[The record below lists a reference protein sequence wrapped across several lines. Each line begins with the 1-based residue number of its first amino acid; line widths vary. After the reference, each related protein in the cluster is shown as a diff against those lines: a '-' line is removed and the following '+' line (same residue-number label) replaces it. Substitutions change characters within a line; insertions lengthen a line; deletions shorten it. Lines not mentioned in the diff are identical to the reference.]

1 MSTKKTL
8 SAEEARRIR
17 KNAVEHGASEKIMMI
32 ANCVLDGDEEDAA
45 ILESYCIDDVV
56 RDAEEA
62 VMHIPFVEL
71 RGPLTDTERN
81 WVVEHALGIIGDARC
96 EAGLPYCCEPE
107 LTPAAEEAPKAV
119 TIADRFAA
127 VRFLMGAQAE
137 LRELAE
143 AIGNPEDIDAKILRL
158 HELSEKMREA
168 ANVLK

>member
-8 SAEEARRIR
+8 SAEEAKRIR

-71 RGPLTDTERN
+71 RGPQGTDAGMGGRR
-81 WVVEHALGIIGDARC
+81 VPG
-96 EAGLPYCCEPE
+96 AGLTGKE
-107 LTPAAEEAPKAV
+107 KA
-119 TIADRFAA
+119 RHRGA
-127 VRFLMGAQAE
+127 VAGCGLPIVCARAWPRGA
-137 LRELAE
+137 
-143 AIGNPEDIDAKILRL
+143 
-158 HELSEKMREA
+158 
-168 ANVLK
+168 

>member
-8 SAEEARRIR
+8 SAEEAKRIR

-81 WVVEHALGIIGDARC
+81 WVVEHA
-96 EAGLPYCCEPE
+96 
-107 LTPAAEEAPKAV
+107 
-119 TIADRFAA
+119 
-127 VRFLMGAQAE
+127 
-137 LRELAE
+137 E
-143 AIGNPEDIDAKILRL
+143 AIGNPEDIEAKILRL

>member
-8 SAEEARRIR
+8 SAEEAKRIR

-96 EAGLPYCCEPE
+96 EAGLPYCCAPE
-107 LTPAAEEAPKAV
+107 LTPATEEAPKAV

-143 AIGNPEDIDAKILRL
+143 AIGNPEDIEAKILRL